1 MTARGRGGSHKG
13 HRRVFTNPEELAARN
28 ERRDRERE
36 WRKARGEDE
45 SSEDED
51 KDGEEESGSEE
62 SSSDDGSDKESK
74 AKGVEAL
81 IEIENPNRAPPK
93 PAKKAVMATDKP
105 DAKPVEVQL
114 SRRERE
120 EIEKQRARDAY
131 NKLHAEGK
139 TEQARADLAR
149 LALIRQQREDAAKK
163 KEQEKV
169 AKEGSAK
176 AAAVNKVAATKSVVS
191 TITASSAPN
200 DGDG

>member
-1 MTARGRGGSHKG
+1 M
-13 HRRVFTNPEELAARN
+13 FTNPEELAARN

-36 WRKARGEDE
+36 WRKQRGEDE
-45 SSEDED
+45 SDESD
-51 KDGEEESGSEE
+51 EEGSEE
-62 SSSDDGSDKESK
+62 EEEGTSSDEGGDKESK

-93 PAKKAVMATDKP
+93 PVKKAAATTVQP
-105 DAKPVEVQL
+105 DAPVEVQL

-120 EIEKQRARDAY
+120 ELEKQRARDAY

-149 LALIRQQREDAAKK
+149 LALIRQQREEAAKK
-163 KEQEKV
+163 KEQEKM

-176 AAAVNKVAATKSVVS
+176 AAAVSKVAATKSAV
-191 TITASSAPN
+191 TAVTAVPGA
-200 DGDG
+200 DGDGASGGAKKKTSKK

>member
-1 MTARGRGGSHKG
+1 M
-13 HRRVFTNPEELAARN
+13 FTNPEELAARN

-36 WRKARGEDE
+36 WRKQRGEDE
-45 SSEDED
+45 SEEEEDE
-51 KDGEEESGSEE
+51 EGSEE
-62 SSSDDGSDKESK
+62 EETTSDEGDKESK

-81 IEIENPNRAPPK
+81 IEIENPNRAAPK
-93 PAKKAVMATDKP
+93 PAVAKKAVAMGTEG
-105 DAKPVEVQL
+105 PVEVQL

-149 LALIRQQREDAAKK
+149 LALIRQQREEAAKK
-163 KEQEKV
+163 KEQEKI

-176 AAAVNKVAATKSVVS
+176 AAAATKVAATKSPVS
-191 TITASSAPN
+191 SVTVNADTSEGSGARKKS
-200 DGDG
+200 GRK